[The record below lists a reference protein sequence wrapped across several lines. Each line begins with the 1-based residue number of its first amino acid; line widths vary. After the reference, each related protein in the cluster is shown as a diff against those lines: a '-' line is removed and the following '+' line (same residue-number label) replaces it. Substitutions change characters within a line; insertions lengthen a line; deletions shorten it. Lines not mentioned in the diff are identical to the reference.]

1 MRNTPPH
8 ITKKVNAIL
17 YNFLWNGTEKVK
29 RLTMISDIAN
39 GGLKMPHLESIFET
53 EKIIWIKRYS
63 NDNYHPWKE
72 FMKHSLAKTGG
83 IDVLNRKLPHSF
95 IVNSEMSEFNKEMLL
110 VWNKTQIFPNT
121 PEEIGNQY
129 LWNNQY
135 IKTPSNKA
143 IHYVN
148 ISKSGIHQVKDL
160 IVNGKILTIQ
170 DINNRNTTMIEKMQL
185 KSTLECMPK
194 SWREADYGNL
204 TSEMFEKCEKDKMK
218 RMVSKKVYKSII
230 EKIQVPATSTT
241 FFEKLFSTP
250 GFEIKQFYSI
260 PFRTTL
266 YTKLRS
272 FQFKINHN
280 IIFTNEKLHRIGI
293 KDNPNCSFCNNHI
306 ETLPHLFVECEKI
319 KDIWE
324 KITIELLPPYGIS
337 KLTAENIL
345 LGILLKEKQNNI
357 INHIILEAK
366 YYIYV
371 CKLEESVPSY
381 TRLINR
387 LKITENIEEQI
398 AYKRNKITTHV
409 HKWYHLINY
418 VCK

>member
-1 MRNTPPH
+1 MESSQ
-8 ITKKVNAIL
+8 IL
-17 YNFLWNGTEKVK
+17 
-29 RLTMISDIAN
+29 
-39 GGLKMPHLESIFET
+39 
-53 EKIIWIKRYS
+53 
-63 NDNYHPWKE
+63 
-72 FMKHSLAKTGG
+72 
-83 IDVLNRKLPHSF
+83 
-95 IVNSEMSEFNKEMLL
+95 
-110 VWNKTQIFPNT
+110 PNT

-148 ISKSGIHQVKDL
+148 ISKSGINQVKDL
-160 IVNGKILTIQ
+160 IVNGKILTMQ

-185 KSTLECMPK
+185 KSTLKCLPK
-194 SWREADYGNL
+194 SWREADYENL
-204 TSEMFEKCEKDKMK
+204 TSEMFEKCEEEKMK
-218 RMVSKKVYKSII
+218 KMVSKKVYKSII

-260 PFRTTL
+260 PFRTTV

-280 IIFTNEKLHRIGI
+280 IIFTNEKLHRVGI

-319 KDIWE
+319 RDIWE
-324 KITIELLPPYGIS
+324 NITNDLLPPFGIS
-337 KLTAENIL
+337 NLTTENIL
-345 LGILLKEKQNNI
+345 LGIILKEKQNHI

-371 CKLEESVPSY
+371 CKLEGSVPSY

-387 LKITENIEEQI
+387 LKITENIEEHI
-398 AYKRNKITTHV
+398 AYKRDRMTTHI